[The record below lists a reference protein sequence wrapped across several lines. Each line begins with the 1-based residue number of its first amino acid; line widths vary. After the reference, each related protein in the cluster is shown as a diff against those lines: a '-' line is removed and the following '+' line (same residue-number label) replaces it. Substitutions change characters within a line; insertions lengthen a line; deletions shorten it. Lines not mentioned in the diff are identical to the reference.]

1 MGIMLVDETF
11 LLFGWLVRLVMF
23 FMLKME
29 KASHEASEGG
39 AQSVGIQIM
48 VQIVHASELPDRVGG
63 QSNADGGVEACA
75 QFVG

>member
-1 MGIMLVDETF
+1 MLVDETF
-11 LLFGWLVRLVMF
+11 LLFGWLVRLVMI